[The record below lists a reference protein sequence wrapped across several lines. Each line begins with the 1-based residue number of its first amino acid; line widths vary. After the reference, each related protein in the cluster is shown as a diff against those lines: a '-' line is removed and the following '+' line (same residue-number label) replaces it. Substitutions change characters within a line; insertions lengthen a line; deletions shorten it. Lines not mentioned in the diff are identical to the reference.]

1 MEALLGLINDIGGP
15 VVLVLAL
22 MSMVALSITLFK
34 IWQFRNMG
42 VGRHEATESVLS
54 RTEDLSAED
63 VYTALHNKNSPL
75 ARVLTHASDKLWQ
88 AGWSFDR
95 TRQDARRVAV
105 SLLHEMEKYLRGIDI
120 IAQTAPLLGLFG
132 TVLGMIQA
140 FSKLEQAGASV
151 DPSQLAGGIWVALL
165 TTAAGL
171 AVAIPFSVV
180 GSWFEG
186 RIENERVAM
195 ETALTQYFAR
205 MDTHSGDR
213 DDDADNRILQV

>member
-1 MEALLGLINDIGGP
+1 MDALLGLLNDIGGP
-15 VVLVLAL
+15 VVALLAM
-22 MSMVALSITLFK
+22 MSMIALTITFFK
-34 IWQFRNMG
+34 IWQFRAGG
-42 VGRHEATESVLS
+42 VGRHAAAAKILS
-54 RTEDLSAED
+54 SQDDLTAQD
-63 VYTALHNKNSPL
+63 VYTQLHNVKSPV
-75 ARVLTHASDKLWQ
+75 AQVLTHASDKLWHANWSLTQ
-88 AGWSFDR
+88 ARED
-95 TRQDARRVAV
+95 THRVAV
-105 SLLHEMEKYLRGIDI
+105 SQLHDLEKYLRGIDI

-132 TVLGMIQA
+132 TVLGMIEA

-195 ETALTQYFAR
+195 ETFLTQFFAR
-205 MDTHSGDR
+205 VDTST
-213 DDDADNRILQV
+213 ATPQAPTAQV